1 MMMKNI
7 LSRFDASLNGLERRS
22 RRRHLL
28 LAGNAL
34 DFSSN
39 DYLGLSRHAK
49 LLAAVMK
56 AVDDGVG
63 VGATGSRLLRGHH
76 DEHAALESQAA
87 ALFGSEA
94 ALYFANGFMANYALF
109 TCLPKS
115 GDLIVFDDLVH
126 ASIHDGMLA
135 GKAKTVAAKHNE
147 VQDFE
152 DKIKAVRADGLKGQ
166 IWIAIESIYS
176 MDGDIAPIAELVE
189 IAKRYEAFLVV
200 DEAHATGVWGEGG
213 KGLMQPYEGAENII
227 CMHTCGK
234 ALGASGALICAPKI
248 ICEYMVNFSRPFIY
262 STAPSPLAAFT
273 VSQALEIVQNEGGQL
288 RQRLHGQVTLASELF
303 AELGVETSPTQIQ
316 PIIIGGAGETMQM
329 AKTLQEA
336 GFDIRGVRPPTVP
349 DGSSRLRITLTLN
362 VSEQDIRD
370 MVDVLRPLLEAR
382 NG

>member
-1 MMMKNI
+1 MMKNI
-7 LSRFDASLNGLERRS
+7 LARFDASLKGLERRS

-28 LAGNAL
+28 LAGDGL

-49 LLAAVMK
+49 LLAAVSS
-56 AVDDGVG
+56 AVDAGMG

-76 DEHAALESQAA
+76 DQHAALERQAA
-87 ALFGSEA
+87 DLFGSEA

-135 GKAKTVAAKHNE
+135 GKALTVAAKHNE
-147 VQDFE
+147 AQDFE
-152 DKIKAVRADGLKGQ
+152 DKIKAARAEGVKGQ
-166 IWIAIESIYS
+166 IWMAIESIYS

-189 IAKRYEAFLVV
+189 IANRYDAFLVV
-200 DEAHATGVWGEGG
+200 DEAHATGVWGKGG
-213 KGLMQPYEGAENII
+213 KGLMAEYEGAENII
-227 CMHTCGK
+227 SMHTCGK
-234 ALGASGALICAPKI
+234 ALGASGALICGPKV
-248 ICEYMVNFSRPFIY
+248 ICDYMVNFSRPFIY
-262 STAPSPLAAFT
+262 STAPSPLAAYT
-273 VSQALEIVQNEGGQL
+273 VSQALEIVQDEGAQL
-288 RQRLHGQVTLASELF
+288 RSRLLGQVALAKQLF
-303 AELGVETSPTQIQ
+303 AGLGVETSPTQIQ
-316 PIIIGGAGETMQM
+316 PIVIGGAGETMGM
-329 AKTLQEA
+329 ARALQDA

-362 VSEQDIRD
+362 VSEADIRN
-370 MVDVLRPLLEAR
+370 MVDMLRPLLEAQ